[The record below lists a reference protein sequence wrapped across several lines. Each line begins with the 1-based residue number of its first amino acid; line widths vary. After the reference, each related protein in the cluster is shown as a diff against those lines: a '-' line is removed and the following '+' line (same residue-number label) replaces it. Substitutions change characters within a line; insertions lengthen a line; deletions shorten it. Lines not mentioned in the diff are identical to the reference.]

1 MQSKPNQNT
10 MRDLAKQICQYN
22 GQNGTDKQ
30 IDRCIKL
37 FKANLQMM
45 QQFAKGR
52 IPSVCKGYIYT
63 LKPINR

>member
-1 MQSKPNQNT
+1 
-10 MRDLAKQICQYN
+10 MRYLAKQICQYN
-22 GQNGTDKQ
+22 GQNGTEKQ

-52 IPSVCKGYIYT
+52 IPSVYKGIYT
-63 LKPINR
+63 PLNR